1 MITRKMNV
9 RITIFSQSGGQ
20 NEDGEVVSA
29 IRKDLYTCWA
39 EVLKTQLRDF
49 NYQSKFQNASN
60 LPTNKDTKVFLIRYN
75 PKLSIDNTM
84 FVEFNNRI
92 YKIDK
97 IESDESSKDITMI
110 SGVSMS

>member
-9 RITIFSQSGGQ
+9 RIAIFSKTGGQ

-39 EVLKTQLRDF
+39 EVSKTQLRDF
-49 NYQSKFQNASN
+49 NYQSKYQNASN

-84 FVEFNNRI
+84 FIEHNKRI

-97 IESDESSKDITMI
+97 IEFDESGKEMI
-110 SGVSMS
+110 MLSGVSIS

>member
-20 NEDGEVVSA
+20 NEDGEVISA
-29 IRKDLYTCWA
+29 IRKDVYTCWS

-49 NYQSKFQNASN
+49 NYQSKFQNASD
-60 LPTNKDTKVFLIRYN
+60 LPTNKDTKVFLIRCN
-75 PKLSIDNTM
+75 PQLSIDNTM
-84 FVEFNNRI
+84 FVEFNKRI

-97 IESDESSKDITMI
+97 IESDESGKDITMI

>member
-1 MITRKMNV
+1 MNV

-20 NEDGEVVSA
+20 NEDGEVISA
-29 IRKDLYTCWA
+29 IRKDVYTCWA

-49 NYQSKFQNASN
+49 SYQSKFQNASN

-75 PKLSIDNTM
+75 PELSVDNTM
-84 FVEFNNRI
+84 FVEFDKRI

-97 IESDESSKDITMI
+97 IESDESGKDMIMI

>member
-1 MITRKMNV
+1 MNV

-20 NEDGEVVSA
+20 NEDGEVISA

-60 LPTNKDTKVFLIRYN
+60 LPANKDTKVFLIRYN
-75 PKLSIDNTM
+75 PELFFDNTM
-84 FVEFNNRI
+84 FVEFKGRV

-97 IESDESSKDITMI
+97 IESGKDITMI

>member
-1 MITRKMNV
+1 M
-9 RITIFSQSGGQ
+9 
-20 NEDGEVVSA
+20 
-29 IRKDLYTCWA
+29 
-39 EVLKTQLRDF
+39 LKTQLRDF
-49 NYQSKFQNASN
+49 NYKSKFQNASD